1 MGTTIFGIS
10 KTTING
16 VLALLI
22 TILTT
27 VLAFQVPTALMTP
40 GQTHVWLWI
49 TSACGLTCGILRAV
63 VGFLQGDTPP
73 VFSAKPAPVA
83 PAVK

>member
-22 TILTT
+22 TILST

-40 GQTHVWLWI
+40 NQTHVWLWI
-49 TSACGLTCGILRAV
+49 TTACGLICGVLRAI

-73 VFSAKPAPVA
+73 IPAAKPAPAGPV
-83 PAVK
+83 VK